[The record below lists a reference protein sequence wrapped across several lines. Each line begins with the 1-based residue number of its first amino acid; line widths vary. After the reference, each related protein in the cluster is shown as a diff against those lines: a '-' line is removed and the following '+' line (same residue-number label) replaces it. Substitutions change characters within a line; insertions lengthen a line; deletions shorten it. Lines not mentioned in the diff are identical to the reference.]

1 MRSWLMW
8 LCVEW
13 EGIVAGL
20 AFGRME
26 WSLIGVATCKLA
38 FLSLYVQNE

>member
-8 LCVEW
+8 MCVEG

-20 AFGRME
+20 ALGRME
-26 WSLIGVATCKLA
+26 WSLIGVATCKLTC
-38 FLSLYVQNE
+38 LSLYVQNA